1 MKNQI
6 IMMSAIIPGMMALAS
21 CTELPQQQID
31 QAKAAIESAKTF
43 GAETYASEQYL
54 ALEDSMENALSVM
67 NEQSGEF
74 FKNYDISIEKLIA
87 VKVQAENVSAAVE
100 TQKQEIKT
108 NVANMFV
115 EIKTLIE
122 ESKQLI
128 ADAPKGKEGTSA
140 LLAMKGELD
149 AVEVVLTEGNNL
161 LAQDQLQASLGKATV
176 AKDKALQLNT
186 ELKEIMSKY
195 KSAKI

>member
-1 MKNQI
+1 
-6 IMMSAIIPGMMALAS
+6 MSAIIPGMMALAS

-31 QAKAAIESAKTF
+31 EAKAAIESAKTF
-43 GAETYASEQYL
+43 GAEIYAAEQYL
-54 ALEDSMENALSVM
+54 ALEDSMENAMGVM

-74 FKNYDISIEKLIA
+74 FKNYDKSIEKLAA

-108 NVANMFV
+108 NVATMFA
-115 EIKTLIE
+115 EIKMLIE
-122 ESKQLI
+122 ESMQLI
-128 ADAPKGKEGTSA
+128 AEAPKGKEGTSA

>member
-1 MKNQI
+1 MN
-6 IMMSAIIPGMMALAS
+6 
-21 CTELPQQQID
+21 
-31 QAKAAIESAKTF
+31 KAVTF
-43 GAETYASEQYL
+43 S
-54 ALEDSMENALSVM
+54 
-67 NEQSGEF
+67 
-74 FKNYDISIEKLIA
+74 KSIEKLAA

-108 NVANMFV
+108 NVATMFA
-115 EIKTLIE
+115 EIKMLIE
-122 ESKQLI
+122 ESMQLI
-128 ADAPKGKEGTSA
+128 AEAPKGKEGTSA

>member
-1 MKNQI
+1 
-6 IMMSAIIPGMMALAS
+6 MSAIIPGMMALAS